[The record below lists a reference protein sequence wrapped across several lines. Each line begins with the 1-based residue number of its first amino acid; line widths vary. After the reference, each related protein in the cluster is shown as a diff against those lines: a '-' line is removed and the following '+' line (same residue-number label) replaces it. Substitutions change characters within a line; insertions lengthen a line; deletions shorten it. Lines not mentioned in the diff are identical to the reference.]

1 MQNQAIVRA
10 TMHFFFLA
18 KVNEFSKSNLGRPL
32 QNGNDGAEKINEPT
46 QTQTRES
53 ARLRDLPNLFNGAT
67 AELCDEIFNR

>member
-1 MQNQAIVRA
+1 MQ
-10 TMHFFFLA
+10 FFFLA

-53 ARLRDLPNLFNGAT
+53 ERPQDLLNLFDGAA
-67 AELCDEIFNR
+67 AELGDEIFDR